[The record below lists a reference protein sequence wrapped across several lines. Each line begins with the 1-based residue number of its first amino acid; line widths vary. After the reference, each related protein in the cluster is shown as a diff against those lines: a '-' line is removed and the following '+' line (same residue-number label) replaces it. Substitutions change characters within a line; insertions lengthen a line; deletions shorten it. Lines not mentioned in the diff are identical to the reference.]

1 MPFSISFP
9 DLHEV
14 QFMKAFT
21 NLQMDEFINEHPIEV
36 LRVRKHWPGWI
47 ELTKSIRLSIINR
60 EDKKRFEKR
69 EKEEADRSNKKRLK
83 RNLKRN
89 IRTKKNKVKIRKK
102 KKKKKKKEEYE
113 ENCKRFK
120 EYMADCYCR

>member
-60 EDKKRFEKR
+60 EDKKRFERSRSERSRKKR
-69 EKEEADRSNKKRLK
+69 EKK
-83 RNLKRN
+83 
-89 IRTKKNKVKIRKK
+89 
-102 KKKKKKKEEYE
+102 
-113 ENCKRFK
+113 
-120 EYMADCYCR
+120 

>member
-1 MPFSISFP
+1 MPFSMSFP
-9 DLHEV
+9 DLHVDE
-14 QFMKAFT
+14 FMKAFT

-89 IRTKKNKVKIRKK
+89 IRTKKNKVKIRKM
-102 KKKKKKKEEYE
+102 KEKE
-113 ENCKRFK
+113 KRGI
-120 EYMADCYCR
+120 